1 MKRRGVRG
9 EGLEPGREGETEKE
23 KEKERKAWA
32 TETKIYF

>member
-1 MKRRGVRG
+1 MRG

-23 KEKERKAWA
+23 KENEKERKTWA